1 MVFLG
6 SWEADQEVVDLVVVL
21 EEVGLEE
28 LMVVG
33 QMEELKVVG
42 QLEKSLHREACL
54 ARWAKVVEVRLGQ
67 VYCCCSLEWRHHLNS
82 NLKMMMMRRM
92 KGADCCDEVQRGQA
106 QLGRWEN
113 CQWGRES
120 PDLCL
125 QPNIFLSQ

>member
-28 LMVVG
+28 LMVVGQMEELKVLG

-67 VYCCCSLEWRHHLNS
+67 VYCCCLLEWRHHLNS
-82 NLKMMMMRRM
+82 N
-92 KGADCCDEVQRGQA
+92 
-106 QLGRWEN
+106 
-113 CQWGRES
+113 
-120 PDLCL
+120 
-125 QPNIFLSQ
+125 